1 MNAQIMY
8 SISIGQSAIKMY
20 NAGKYRPD
28 EYAAGIGTGT
38 NAGTNGLEHDE
49 FPIKT
54 YNAMALSF
62 NALQRWTKYV
72 LEPRISFESYGPEFY
87 GTARYSTYGGFKLIG
102 SISETPYQQTIRL
115 TNINITGGTMR
126 RECVDG
132 YRFTIAELA
141 GNPTSDTHNF
151 QPGETCAYIS
161 QPAGSYDIDH
171 IPFPPPPSLPFGAS
185 KFVVRVGYY
194 PLDRAMDDAPATD
207 CTSGCTIAVNHYNAP
222 AWYQILYLGANN
234 KVLSTLEPQTIAKS
248 N

>member
-1 MNAQIMY
+1 
-8 SISIGQSAIKMY
+8 
-20 NAGKYRPD
+20 
-28 EYAAGIGTGT
+28 
-38 NAGTNGLEHDE
+38 
-49 FPIKT
+49 
-54 YNAMALSF
+54 MALSF

-234 KVLSTLEPQTIAKS
+234 RVLSTLEPQTIAKS